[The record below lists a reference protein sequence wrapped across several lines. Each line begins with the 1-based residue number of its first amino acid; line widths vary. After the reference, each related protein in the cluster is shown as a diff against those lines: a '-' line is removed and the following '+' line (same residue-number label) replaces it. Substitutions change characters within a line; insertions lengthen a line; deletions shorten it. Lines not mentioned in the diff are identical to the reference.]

1 MERTDFALNLI
12 DERERLGYS
21 RNNFAVQVGMSG
33 ESLRLYELGKTNM
46 SAEFLAAAA
55 QLGVDVQFVLTGV
68 KSENLHMVAQKFE
81 NQLNQE
87 MNENNGGVQ
96 FNAEVSGSPIIG
108 HHNTVNQVTGTL
120 HQGDVN
126 NITTEKHI
134 TKTIAE
140 VLPDEKH
147 ISNEQ
152 RAILFDLV
160 NRVVAKEQEVKRK
173 PKTHK
178 AVWSSLN
185 KHCEVPKYNL
195 ILKENFEKA
204 ETYLRKWLGALNNT
218 PAAKRQN
225 PTMTRNKHYAEIQ
238 IKIKE
243 LNLDTW
249 YRDTLKAKFGVT
261 SSTVL
266 DDMELKQLLNMVR
279 GKYTREKKKLNGE
292 LGTN

>member
-87 MNENNGGVQ
+87 MNENNGVQ
-96 FNAEVSGSPIIG
+96 FNAEVSGNPIVG
-108 HHNTVNQVTGTL
+108 NNNTVNQVTGTL

-147 ISNEQ
+147 INSEQ
-152 RAILFDLV
+152 KAVLLDLV
-160 NRVVAKEQEVKRK
+160 NRIVAKEQEVKRK
-173 PKTHK
+173 PKTHR

-185 KHCEVPKYNL
+185 KHCAVPKYNL

-204 ETYLRKWLGALNNT
+204 EGYLRKWLGTLNNT
-218 PAAKRQN
+218 PAAKHQN

-243 LNLDTW
+243 FNLETW
-249 YRDTLKAKFGVT
+249 YRDTLKAKFGVG
-261 SSTVL
+261 SSTEL
-266 DDMELKQLLNMVR
+266 DDVELKQLLDIVR
-279 GKYTREKKKLNGE
+279 GKYSREKKKLN
-292 LGTN
+292 N

>member
-1 MERTDFALNLI
+1 MERIEIAMNLI

-21 RNNFAVQVGMSG
+21 RSNFAVQVGMTG

-96 FNAEVSGSPIIG
+96 FNAEVSGSPVIG
-108 HHNTVNQVTGTL
+108 NHNTVNQVTGTL

-134 TKTIAE
+134 TKTIVE
-140 VLPDEKH
+140 
-147 ISNEQ
+147 ISSDDNYINEDQ
-152 RAILFDLV
+152 KKTLIDLV
-160 NRVVAKEQEVKRK
+160 NQIVEKEREVKRE
-173 PKTHK
+173 PKTHR

-185 KHCEVPKYNL
+185 AHCKVSTYKL
-195 ILKENFEKA
+195 IAKDNFEQAKM
-204 ETYLRKWLGALNNT
+204 YLRKWLGRLNNT
-218 PAAKRQN
+218 ATAKRNNQ
-225 PTMTRNKHYAEIQ
+225 TYHANKQKAEIHL
-238 IKIKE
+238 KVKE
-243 LNLDTW
+243 LGLQDW
-249 YRDTLKAKFGVT
+249 YVDTLKKKFNVT
-261 SSTVL
+261 SSTEL
-266 DDMELKQLLNMVR
+266 DAVELQSLLTTVR
-279 GKYTREKKKLNGE
+279 GKYNREKKKLGK
-292 LGTN
+292 